1 VKSLHK
7 NLKIVIVFFLIFSV
21 LFPVKQFVHA
31 DAITDSRKNISPDKT
46 WTITF
51 NSNVDYNFVNSNYIS
66 VQTLSGKAVDASVSV
81 EPTNQ
86 KKVDVSPKGSNY
98 LLGQTYILTIKQG
111 FSDEKGHALKQD
123 KVMQFTIKST
133 LVDKADFNVKV
144 NNNYN
149 LGIVIVSLNSISDS
163 SNITTFKVEGQ
174 DDPNEFVNING
185 GEAYITSNKL
195 QNLNVYFYDASGKQV
210 GNSLIDVQQATSSQV
225 VDIKN

>member
-1 VKSLHK
+1 MKSLHK
-7 NLKIVIVFFLIFSV
+7 NLKIVIVFFLIFSAF
-21 LFPVKQFVHA
+21 FPVKQFVHA
-31 DAITDSRKNISPDKT
+31 DAITDSRKNITPDKT

-66 VQTLSGKAVDASVSV
+66 VQTLSGKAVDVSVSV

-111 FSDEKGHALKQD
+111 FSDENGHALKQD

-133 LVDKADFNVKV
+133 LVDKADFNIKV
-144 NNNYN
+144 NNS

-163 SNITTFKVEGQ
+163 SNITNYRVEGQ
-174 DDPNEFVNING
+174 DEKDGPVDING

>member
-1 VKSLHK
+1 MKSLHK
-7 NLKIVIVFFLIFSV
+7 NLKIVIVFFLIFSAF
-21 LFPVKQFVHA
+21 FPVKQFVHA
-31 DAITDSRKNISPDKT
+31 DAITDSRKNITPDKT

-66 VQTLSGKAVDASVSV
+66 VQTLSGKAVDVSVSV

-86 KKVDVSPKGSNY
+86 RKVDVSPKGANY

-111 FSDEKGHALKQD
+111 FSDENGHALKQD

-133 LVDKADFNVKV
+133 LVDKADFNIKV
-144 NNNYN
+144 NNS

-163 SNITTFKVEGQ
+163 SNITNYRVEGQ
-174 DDPNEFVNING
+174 DEKDGPVDING

>member
-1 VKSLHK
+1 MKSLHK

-21 LFPVKQFVHA
+21 FFPVKQFVHA
-31 DAITDSRKNISPDKT
+31 DAITDSRKNITPDKT

-66 VQTLSGKAVDASVSV
+66 VQTLSGKAVDVSVSV

-111 FSDEKGHALKQD
+111 FSDENGHALKQD

-133 LVDKADFNVKV
+133 LVDKADFNIKV
-144 NNNYN
+144 NNS

-163 SNITTFKVEGQ
+163 SNITNYRVEGQ
-174 DDPNEFVNING
+174 DEKDGPVDING